1 MSITSFYFLLFYAF
15 VLLIYYIVP
24 KKGQWVILLLAS
36 ILYYLFSD
44 NGFLIFYPLAAVLV
58 CHLGVRRMVQVREW
72 AKAQKEEMS
81 SAENSG
87 KSPQKSL
94 WKSLRK
100 SPERLCRQALVAV
113 IVINV
118 GVLFLLKYI
127 NFGINTVNGIASF
140 FREGELLHGLNWL
153 VPLGISYYSLTLIGY
168 VVDVYFEIAKPLKN
182 PAKLALYGMF
192 FPCMLSGPILKFR
205 EDGDQLYEPHP
216 FDYVQVT
223 RGMQRMLWGFFK
235 VLVISERMG
244 LIVDTV
250 YGNYAQ
256 YPGLYIWIGTV
267 AFAFQLY
274 TNFSGGMDISLG
286 IAQTFGLKLP
296 ENFERPFF
304 SKTISEYWRRWHI
317 TLGVWMKEY
326 VFYPIL
332 RSAMFT
338 KLGKKLRAR
347 FGKKRGKQLTTFAG
361 MFLLWFAVGIWHG
374 GDWKYVIGSGLLHWA
389 YIVCGE
395 LLEPVYAKGMAKLGI
410 DSRARWVDRLR
421 VLRTFFLVNIGFVF
435 FRADSVGAAFSMLKG
450 AVSVFNPGILID
462 GSIFTLGLDWIEFT
476 IAVVSLLMLL
486 GVSLLQEKGSVRERI
501 GKKSL
506 PVRWI
511 IWYALLFYVILLGNY
526 GPDYSAAEFIYQGF

>member
-1 MSITSFYFLLFYAF
+1 MSITSFYFLLFYAC

-44 NGFLIFYPLAAVLV
+44 NGFLIFYPVAAVLACYV
-58 CHLGVRRMVQVREW
+58 GIHRMVRVKEH
-72 AKAQKEEMS
+72 ADELKAQ
-81 SAENSG
+81 G
-87 KSPQKSL
+87 
-94 WKSLRK
+94 RD
-100 SPERLCRQALVAV
+100 PERMRRRALIGV
-113 IVINV
+113 IVVNV
-118 GVLFLLKYI
+118 GALFLLKYI
-127 NFGINTVNGIASF
+127 NFGINTINGVSSLF
-140 FREGELLHGLNWL
+140 GGSSELLKHLDWL
-153 VPLGISYYSLTLIGY
+153 APLGISYYSLTLIGY
-168 VVDVYFEIAKPLKN
+168 VVDVYFEIAEPLKN
-182 PAKLALYGMF
+182 PGKLALYGMF
-192 FPCMLSGPILKFR
+192 FPCMLSGPILRYR

-216 FDYVQVT
+216 FNYVQVT

-250 YGNYAQ
+250 YGNAAQ

-286 IAQTFGLKLP
+286 IAQTLGLRLP

-317 TLGVWMKEY
+317 TLGVWMKDY

-332 RSAMFT
+332 RSSLFT

-395 LLEPVYAKGMAKLGI
+395 LLGPVYAKGMAKLGI
-410 DSRARWVDRLR
+410 DPKAKWVDRLR

-435 FRADSVGAAFSMLKG
+435 FRADSTGAALSMLKE

-486 GVSLLQEKGSVRERI
+486 AVSLMQEKGSVRERI

-506 PVRWI
+506 PVRWV

>member
-58 CHLGVRRMVQVREW
+58 CHLGVRRTVQARER
-72 AKAQKEEMS
+72 AKTQKEEMS

-410 DSRARWVDRLR
+410 DPRARWVDRLR

>member
-58 CHLGVRRMVQVREW
+58 CHLGVRRMVQVRER

-100 SPERLCRQALVAV
+100 SPEWLCRQALVAV

-244 LIVDTV
+244 LIVDTI

-410 DSRARWVDRLR
+410 DPRAKWVDRLR

>member
-1 MSITSFYFLLFYAF
+1 MSITSFYFLLFYAL

-58 CHLGVRRMVQVREW
+58 CHAGIRRMVWIREH
-72 AKAQKEEMS
+72 ADALKER
-81 SAENSG
+81 G
-87 KSPQKSL
+87 
-94 WKSLRK
+94 K
-100 SPERLCRQALVAV
+100 SPERMRRAALIGV
-113 IVINV
+113 IVVNV
-118 GVLFLLKYI
+118 GALFLLKYI
-127 NFGINTVNGIASF
+127 NFGINTVNGIASL
-140 FREGELLHGLNWL
+140 FREGEPLHGLNWL

-168 VVDVYFEIAKPLKN
+168 VVDVYFEIAEPLKN
-182 PAKLALYGMF
+182 PGRLALYGMF
-192 FPCMLSGPILKFR
+192 FPCMLSGPILRFR
-205 EDGDQLYEPHP
+205 EDGEQFFEPHP

-250 YGNYAQ
+250 YGNYTQ

-332 RSAMFT
+332 RSGLFT
-338 KLGKKLRAR
+338 KLGKQLRTR

-395 LLEPVYAKGMAKLGI
+395 LLEPVYAKGMAKLGM
-410 DSRARWVDRLR
+410 DPKAKWVDALR

-435 FRADSVGAAFSMLKG
+435 FRADSVGAACSMLRG

-462 GSIFTLGLDWIEFT
+462 GSIFTLGLDWIECT
-476 IAVVSLLMLL
+476 IAVVSLIMLL
-486 GVSLLQEKGSVRERI
+486 AVSLLQEKGSVRERI

-506 PVRWI
+506 PVRWL

>member
-1 MSITSFYFLLFYAF
+1 MSITSFYFLLFYAL

-58 CHLGVRRMVQVREW
+58 CHLGVRRMVRIRER
-72 AKAQKEEMS
+72 ARSQKEAEKS
-81 SAENSG
+81 SANSSG
-87 KSPQKSL
+87 KDS
-94 WKSLRK
+94 RK
-100 SPERLCRQALVAV
+100 NSEWMCRRAMIAV

-118 GVLFLLKYI
+118 GALFLLKYI
-127 NFGINTVNGIASF
+127 NFGINTVNGIASL

-182 PAKLALYGMF
+182 PGKLALYGMF
-192 FPCMLSGPILKFR
+192 FPCMLSGPILRFR
-205 EDGDQLYEPHP
+205 EDGDQLFEPHP

-250 YGNYAQ
+250 YGNYTQ

-332 RSAMFT
+332 RSTLFT

-395 LLEPVYAKGMAKLGI
+395 LLEPVYAKGMNRLGI
-410 DSRARWVDRLR
+410 DPKAKWVDGLR

-435 FRADSVGAAFSMLKG
+435 FRADSVGAALAMLRG

-462 GSIFTLGLDWIEFT
+462 GSVFSLGLDWIEFT

-486 GVSLLQEKGSVRERI
+486 AVSLLQEKGSVREQI

>member
-1 MSITSFYFLLFYAF
+1 MSITSFYFLLFYAL
-15 VLLIYYIVP
+15 VLLLYYIVP

-44 NGFLIFYPLAAVLV
+44 NGFLVFYPLAAVLI
-58 CHLGVRRMVQVREW
+58 CHAGIRRMVRVRTR
-72 AKAQKEEMS
+72 AKARREAGEDPGEE
-81 SAENSG
+81 
-87 KSPQKSL
+87 PQ
-94 WKSLRK
+94 RK
-100 SPERLCRQALVAV
+100 CRRALIAV
-113 IVINV
+113 ILVNV
-118 GVLFLLKYI
+118 GALFLLKYI
-127 NFGINTVNGIASF
+127 NFGINTANGIASL

-168 VVDVYFEIAKPLKN
+168 VADVYFEITKPLKN
-182 PAKLALYGMF
+182 PGKLALYGMF
-192 FPCMLSGPILKFR
+192 FPCMLSGPILRFR
-205 EDGDQLYEPHP
+205 EDGDQFFVPHP

-244 LIVDTV
+244 KIVDTV
-250 YGNYAQ
+250 YGNYGQ

-286 IAQTFGLKLP
+286 ISQTFGLKLP

-304 SKTISEYWRRWHI
+304 SRTISEYWRRWHI

-332 RSAMFT
+332 RSALFAR
-338 KLGKKLRAR
+338 LGKELRAR
-347 FGKKRGKQLTTFAG
+347 FGKKKGKQLTTFAG
-361 MFLLWFAVGIWHG
+361 MFLLWFAVGVWHG

-395 LLEPVYAKGMAKLGI
+395 LLGPVYAKGMAKIGI
-410 DSRARWVDRLR
+410 DPKAKWVDGLR

-435 FRADSVGAAFSMLKG
+435 FRADSVTDAWRMLRLS
-450 AVSVFNPGILID
+450 VSVFDPGILVN
-462 GSIFTLGLDWIEFT
+462 GSVFTLGLDWIEFT
-476 IAVVSLLMLL
+476 IAAVSLLMLL
-486 GVSLLQEKGSVRERI
+486 AVSLLQEKGSVRERI
-501 GKKSL
+501 GRKRL
-506 PVRWI
+506 PVRWL

>member
-58 CHLGVRRMVQVREW
+58 CHLGVRRMVQVRER

-127 NFGINTVNGIASF
+127 NFGINTVNGIVSF
-140 FREGELLHGLNWL
+140 FREGELLRGLNWL

-410 DSRARWVDRLR
+410 DPRAKWVDRLR

-462 GSIFTLGLDWIEFT
+462 GSIFALGLDWIEFT

>member
-58 CHLGVRRMVQVREW
+58 CHLGVRRMVQVRER
-72 AKAQKEEMS
+72 AKAQKEERS
-81 SAENSG
+81 STESSG

-140 FREGELLHGLNWL
+140 FREGELLRGLNWL

-250 YGNYAQ
+250 YGNYTQ

-410 DSRARWVDRLR
+410 DPRARWVDRLR

-462 GSIFTLGLDWIEFT
+462 GSIFALGLDWIEFT

>member
-58 CHLGVRRMVQVREW
+58 CHLGVRRMVQVRER

-118 GVLFLLKYI
+118 GALFLLKYI

-182 PAKLALYGMF
+182 PVKLALYGMF

-244 LIVDTV
+244 LIVDTI

-410 DSRARWVDRLR
+410 DPRAKWVDRLR

-462 GSIFTLGLDWIEFT
+462 GSIFALGLDWIEFT

>member
-1 MSITSFYFLLFYAF
+1 MSITSFYFLVFYAL
-15 VLLIYYIVP
+15 VLLFYYIVP
-24 KKGQWVILLLAS
+24 KRGQWGILLLAS

-58 CHLGVRRMVQVREW
+58 CHWGVRRMVRVRER
-72 AKAQKEEMS
+72 
-81 SAENSG
+81 AEAAG
-87 KSPQKSL
+87 TDPGRQC
-94 WKSLRK
+94 
-100 SPERLCRQALVAV
+100 RLALAVV
-113 IVINV
+113 IVANV
-118 GVLFLLKYI
+118 GALFLLKYI
-127 NFGINTVNGIASF
+127 NFGINTVNGAASLF
-140 FREGELLHGLNWL
+140 GKGELLHGLDWL

-168 VVDVYFEIAKPLKN
+168 VTDVYFGIAKPLKN
-182 PAKLALYGMF
+182 PGKLALYGMF
-192 FPCMLSGPILKFR
+192 FPCMLSGPILRFR

-223 RGMQRMLWGFFK
+223 RGIQRMLWGFFK

-244 LIVDTV
+244 
-250 YGNYAQ
+250 
-256 YPGLYIWIGTV
+256 
-267 AFAFQLY
+267 
-274 TNFSGGMDISLG
+274 ISLG

-304 SKTISEYWRRWHI
+304 SRTISEYWRRWHI

-332 RSAMFT
+332 RSGLFT
-338 KLGKKLRAR
+338 RLGKRLRSR

-361 MFLLWFAVGIWHG
+361 MFLLWFAVGVWHG

-395 LLEPVYAKGMAKLGI
+395 LLEPVYAKGMARLGI
-410 DSRARWVDRLR
+410 DPKAGWVDRLR

-435 FRADSVGAAFSMLKG
+435 FRADSVQTACAMLKS
-450 AVSVFNPGILID
+450 AVSVFNPSILID
-462 GSIFTLGLDWIEFT
+462 GSVFGLGLDWIEFT

-486 GVSLLQEKGSVRERI
+486 AVSLLQEKGPVRERI
-501 GKKSL
+501 GKKRL
-506 PVRWI
+506 PVRWA

>member
-58 CHLGVRRMVQVREW
+58 CHLGVRRMVQVRER

-81 SAENSG
+81 SAENSE

-94 WKSLRK
+94 QKSLRK

-118 GVLFLLKYI
+118 GALFLLKYI

-274 TNFSGGMDISLG
+274 ANFSGGMDISLG

-410 DSRARWVDRLR
+410 DPRAKWVDRLR

>member
-1 MSITSFYFLLFYAF
+1 MSITSFYFLLFYAL

-58 CHLGVRRMVQVREW
+58 CHLGVRRMVQVRER

-127 NFGINTVNGIASF
+127 NFGINTVNGIVSF
-140 FREGELLHGLNWL
+140 FREGEILHGLNWL

-410 DSRARWVDRLR
+410 DPRARWVDRLR

>member
-1 MSITSFYFLLFYAF
+1 MLFYAF

-58 CHLGVRRMVQVREW
+58 CHLGVRRMVQVRER

-87 KSPQKSL
+87 KSPQKSLQKSL

-140 FREGELLHGLNWL
+140 FREGELLRGLNWL

-410 DSRARWVDRLR
+410 DPRARWVDRLR

-462 GSIFTLGLDWIEFT
+462 GAIFALGLDWIEFT

>member
-58 CHLGVRRMVQVREW
+58 CHLGVRRMVQVRER
-72 AKAQKEEMS
+72 AKAQKEERS
-81 SAENSG
+81 STESSG
-87 KSPQKSL
+87 KSSQ
-94 WKSLRK
+94 KSLRK

-118 GVLFLLKYI
+118 GALFLLKYI

-274 TNFSGGMDISLG
+274 ANFSGGMDISLG

-410 DSRARWVDRLR
+410 DPRAKWVDRLR

-462 GSIFTLGLDWIEFT
+462 GSIFALGLDWIEFT

>member
-58 CHLGVRRMVQVREW
+58 CHLGVRRMVQVRER
-72 AKAQKEEMS
+72 AKAQ
-81 SAENSG
+81 
-87 KSPQKSL
+87 
-94 WKSLRK
+94 KSLRK

-140 FREGELLHGLNWL
+140 FREGELLRGLNWL
-153 VPLGISYYSLTLIGY
+153 VPLGFSCNALTLIGSL
-168 VVDVYFEIAKPLKN
+168 VDVYFDTTQPLKM
-182 PAKLALYGMF
+182 PAKLDLYGMF

-410 DSRARWVDRLR
+410 DPRARWVDRLR